1 MKNIR
6 GFKIK
11 KILLSI
17 FCMLIPFFMLACSPI
32 TLTTRQ
38 YNNGLVQMNLEFSVE
53 NLDISDKTKI
63 IQIANGYIDGLNS
76 AYLDNFYSLFSQQYS
91 SKLNGFLDLN
101 EEQKLAYILQN
112 FSNFSVVP
120 NNLSDTGETIIDRF
134 VMIEG
139 NTMRISCTFMSIYAY
154 ILYFNPSAYVYDS
167 ETNTVIID
175 SENYGSLIDVPVSS
189 VSIEEERKLFTIDAI
204 QTCSPFSYD
213 GGEAVLL
220 EDLHLSGSS
229 SEHLAGERLVDV
241 IVSELS
247 LDEGEAELV
256 FEFITPYSRLHSD
269 GDIVDTDDGLVHTW
283 NLGSDIMG
291 EIKLWRTSANQV
303 TYYVLGIL
311 LGLLIIGI
319 GVIVMVIQNKKK
331 KKEGIELLKKVDDLV
346 SNREV

>member
-1 MKNIR
+1 MENIR

-53 NLDISDKTKI
+53 NLDISDRTKI

-91 SKLNGFLDLN
+91 SELNVFLDLN

-120 NNLSDTGETIIDRF
+120 NNLSDTGEAIIDRF

-139 NTMRISCTFMSIYAY
+139 NTMRISFTFMSIYAY

-167 ETNTVIID
+167 ETNMVVID

-220 EDLHLSGSS
+220 EDLTVKKGGSY
-229 SEHLAGERLVDV
+229 EKGEKLVNV

-247 LDEGEAELV
+247 LDEGEAEFV
-256 FEFITPYSRLHSD
+256 FEFITSYSRLHSD

-311 LGLLIIGI
+311 LGLFIIGI
-319 GVIVMVIQNKKK
+319 GVIVIVIQNKKK